1 MQETVIKGGVT
12 CVDQGIMVVTKGQR
26 AVEVEDHVA
35 VGVLEEVALR
45 LLQVDEAESLVN
57 GETDIVKFRC
67 KS

>member
-1 MQETVIKGGVT
+1 
-12 CVDQGIMVVTKGQR
+12 MVVTKGQR

-35 VGVLEEVALR
+35 VSVLEEVALR